1 MLPVSGQYGVVWC
14 STWSFSGPVLM
25 HQPSC
30 VPICAQAS
38 CVQYRL
44 IIRDV
49 NTLQIVQLYTC
60 LDQIQYIEWSSDSLF
75 ILCAMYKRGIVQ
87 VRTQAESF
95 RRLVCAVS
103 VNSSH

>member
-1 MLPVSGQYGVVWC
+1 MDFSELFKVSGLLGR
-14 STWSFSGPVLM
+14 FSPDGKCL
-25 HQPSC
+25 
-30 VPICAQAS
+30 AS

-49 NTLQIVQLYTC
+49 NTLQILHLYTC

-87 VRTQAESF
+87 VRTQAESY
-95 RRLVCAVS
+95 CM
-103 VNSSH
+103 

>member
-1 MLPVSGQYGVVWC
+1 M
-14 STWSFSGPVLM
+14 
-25 HQPSC
+25 
-30 VPICAQAS
+30 
-38 CVQYRL
+38 QYRL

-49 NTLQIVQLYTC
+49 NTLQILQLYTC

-87 VRTQAESF
+87 VRTQTESC

-103 VNSSH
+103 VSSSHQFNAFAKVMENVIDKM